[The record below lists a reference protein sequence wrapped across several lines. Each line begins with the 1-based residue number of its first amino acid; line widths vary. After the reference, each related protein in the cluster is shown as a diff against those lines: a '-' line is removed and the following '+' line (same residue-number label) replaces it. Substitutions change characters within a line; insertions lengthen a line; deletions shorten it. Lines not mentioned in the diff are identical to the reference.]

1 MKQKE
6 NIIRKENQVFL
17 KKVGAFKKRKYL
29 CSMPRSR
36 EDADN
41 AGIPVK
47 EIQHNMKRRFPCH
60 NYSDKG
66 TYMLTLVVEGRKPLF
81 GTLQGD
87 GLAPSDSENEP
98 RVVLSPLGK
107 AILNREIQKI
117 PAFYPMV
124 EVWKLCIMPDHLH
137 IIIRV
142 KEKMPEGKN
151 LGQVVRGFK
160 TGCTRAWWGLTEG
173 EETFGEPKVT
183 GAQATPAAP
192 VPAIPAPVPAG
203 SAPVPA
209 GSAPVPAGSV
219 PVPAGSA
226 PVPAGSAPV
235 PAGSPAGPAGS
246 APVPAGSAPVSA
258 GSAPVPAG
266 SAPVPAGSAPVPAGS
281 APVPAGSVPVPAGS
295 VPVPAGSTAGSVP
308 VPAGSAPVPAGSPAG
323 PGLRPLLFEKG
334 YCDKILLRPGQ
345 LDNWKRYLDD
355 NPRRLA
361 IKRQHPDYFTIM
373 HQISIG
379 EWTCKAVGNHFL
391 LNNPEKAA
399 VIVHSAY
406 NDAQFAEMK
415 AKWLALAENGG
426 VLISAAIATR
436 EKEVMRE
443 AMDCGYRLIYL
454 RENGFP
460 EFYKPAGES
469 FTACSEGRLL
479 QISPWDYHMQRKTI
493 SR

>member
-1 MKQKE
+1 MPFTFLYLCAIIVYLVTLFVNFESQTRKRNKKKNLFLPKMKQKE

-36 EDADN
+36 EEADN
-41 AGIPVK
+41 AGLPVK

-107 AILNREIQKI
+107 AILDREIQKI
-117 PAFYPMV
+117 SAFYPMV

-173 EETFGEPKVT
+173 KETFGEPKVT

-209 GSAPVPAGSV
+209 GSAPVPAGS
-219 PVPAGSA
+219 A

-235 PAGSPAGPAGS
+235 PDGS
-246 APVPAGSAPVSA
+246 A
-258 GSAPVPAG
+258 
-266 SAPVPAGSAPVPAGS
+266 
-281 APVPAGSVPVPAGS
+281 
-295 VPVPAGSTAGSVP
+295 P

-379 EWTCKAVGNHFL
+379 EWTCKAVGNRFL

-493 SR
+493 SREQCLMLNRLAEEIANT

>member
-1 MKQKE
+1 
-6 NIIRKENQVFL
+6 
-17 KKVGAFKKRKYL
+17 
-29 CSMPRSR
+29 MPRSR
-36 EDADN
+36 EEAEK
-41 AGIPVK
+41 AGLQIK

-66 TYMLTLVVEGRKPLF
+66 TYMLTLVVEGRSPLF

-87 GLAPSDSENEP
+87 GLAPSGCENEP

-107 AILNREIQKI
+107 AILDCEIQKI
-117 PAFYPMV
+117 SAFYPMV

-142 KEKMPEGKN
+142 REKMPEGKN

-173 EETFGEPKVT
+173 RETFGEPKGT
-183 GAQATPAAP
+183 GAQPPAAP
-192 VPAIPAPVPAG
+192 A
-203 SAPVPA
+203 
-209 GSAPVPAGSV
+209 
-219 PVPAGSA
+219 
-226 PVPAGSAPV
+226 
-235 PAGSPAGPAGS
+235 
-246 APVPAGSAPVSA
+246 PAGSAPVSA

-266 SAPVPAGSAPVPAGS
+266 SPAGPS
-281 APVPAGSVPVPAGS
+281 
-295 VPVPAGSTAGSVP
+295 AGSTAGPS
-308 VPAGSAPVPAGSPAG
+308 AGSTASPVN
-323 PGLRPLLFEKG
+323 RPLLFEKG

-379 EWTCKAVGNHFL
+379 EWSCQAVGNRFL

-406 NDAQFAEMK
+406 NDAKFAEMK
-415 AKWLALAENGG
+415 AQWLALAENGG

-443 AMDCGYRLIYL
+443 AMDRGCRLIYL

-469 FTACSEGRLL
+469 FAACSEGRLL

-493 SR
+493 SREQCLMLNRLAEEIANTSYFPF

>member
-1 MKQKE
+1 MPFTFLYLCAIIVFFETIFVKFVTLTRKRNKKKSQFLPKMKQKE
-6 NIIRKENQVFL
+6 NTKRKENQVFL

-36 EDADN
+36 EEADN
-41 AGIPVK
+41 AGLPVK

-107 AILNREIQKI
+107 AILDREIQKI
-117 PAFYPMV
+117 SAFYPMV

-173 EETFGEPKVT
+173 KETFGEPKVT

-192 VPAIPAPVPAG
+192 VPA
-203 SAPVPA
+203 
-209 GSAPVPAGSV
+209 
-219 PVPAGSA
+219 
-226 PVPAGSAPV
+226 GSAPV
-235 PAGSPAGPAGS
+235 PAGSPAGPA
-246 APVPAGSAPVSA
+246 PVPA

-281 APVPAGSVPVPAGS
+281 APVPAGSPAG
-295 VPVPAGSTAGSVP
+295 P
-308 VPAGSAPVPAGSPAG
+308 APVPAGSPAG

-379 EWTCKAVGNHFL
+379 EWTCTVVGNRFL

-493 SR
+493 SREQCLMLNRLAEEIANT

>member
-1 MKQKE
+1 MPFTFLYTRAIFVLFETIFVKFVTLTRKRNKKKNLFLPKMKQKE
-6 NIIRKENQVFL
+6 NTKRKENQVFL

-36 EDADN
+36 EEADN
-41 AGIPVK
+41 AGLPVK

-107 AILNREIQKI
+107 AILDREIQKI
-117 PAFYPMV
+117 SAFYPMV

-173 EETFGEPKVT
+173 KETFGEPKVT
-183 GAQATPAAP
+183 GAQATPAAAP

-203 SAPVPA
+203 SA
-209 GSAPVPAGSV
+209 
-219 PVPAGSA
+219 
-226 PVPAGSAPV
+226 
-235 PAGSPAGPAGS
+235 
-246 APVPAGSAPVSA
+246 
-258 GSAPVPAG
+258 
-266 SAPVPAGSAPVPAGS
+266 
-281 APVPAGSVPVPAGS
+281 
-295 VPVPAGSTAGSVP
+295 P

-379 EWTCKAVGNHFL
+379 EWTCKAVGNRFL

-493 SR
+493 SREQCLMLNRLAEEIANT